1 MHQNNFDKKLRS
13 TGSTCEPPLS
23 PLCFRNITNHMIYC
37 EWNANTTESNV
48 TYKVV
53 FDIGKGYLKES
64 CEVGASCVTLNE
76 DEVILNRPV
85 DVWVEARVGNSSC
98 QSNKKSVT
106 LHHTVKYDVPR
117 NVSMSWL
124 KGDLTLGWTAVQDHP
139 ALAEV
144 RFRVHERLAETWETR
159 MANTSLINST
169 YQMTVENLLKHTAYQ
184 IQIRHRSIRVLNPLW
199 SDWSPVVT
207 VPAELHQQPVVS
219 IETKVVNGSR
229 KLRLTWMPMFQ
240 AASVTGVTYSITDTQ
255 SSHRCPCKQVHH
267 RTHPRTPPLMS
278 CDSTQLVLEN
288 TTGKELTITVE
299 LYEFQDGDWRPAEVI
314 TSTKRNKNETMKDY
328 IYYLYFEH
336 RCPGRK
342 PRTDKMCVFYHK
354 EGVPLSEPLDFRVFD
369 ELSNSVSLSWKTIP
383 IESLRGFLS
392 HYRLCSIKINSE
404 EKDEVCYN
412 VSASVTEHRFE
423 NLTPGSKYNI
433 SLAAA
438 TGAGEGPRVF
448 RIVNTLPESH
458 VTVLLWVLSG
468 LFVMFLIS
476 TMCTCMLRQIKQ
488 KIFPPVPKPVILDFT
503 HYQAQNQNKTLERPE
518 EVDELILYQMQPEGK
533 STTENAEERLFR
545 GHWYEDK
552 DEDTDDDN
560 AGLRTSEDYGDEH
573 LDCTAQTTKGSRDAR
588 TDLDHEIERLIYK
601 NGLVFDGKADLQ

>member
-1 MHQNNFDKKLRS
+1 
-13 TGSTCEPPLS
+13 
-23 PLCFRNITNHMIYC
+23 MIYC

-124 KGDLTLGWTAVQDHP
+124 KGDLILGWTAAQDHP

-267 RTHPRTPPLMS
+267 RTQGTHFTTYVSYSAVNISVIAKNAVGVSPTAVASVGQIEKVDLKT
-278 CDSTQLVLEN
+278 CDSTQLGKKLE
-288 TTGKELTITVE
+288 KRHCLE

-342 PRTDKMCVFYHK
+342 PRTDNVC
-354 EGVPLSEPLDFRVFD
+354 
-369 ELSNSVSLSWKTIP
+369 
-383 IESLRGFLS
+383 FLS
-392 HYRLCSIKINSE
+392 QRGS
-404 EKDEVCYN
+404 
-412 VSASVTEHRFE
+412 SA
-423 NLTPGSKYNI
+423 
-433 SLAAA
+433 
-438 TGAGEGPRVF
+438 
-448 RIVNTLPESH
+448 
-458 VTVLLWVLSG
+458 
-468 LFVMFLIS
+468 
-476 TMCTCMLRQIKQ
+476 
-488 KIFPPVPKPVILDFT
+488 
-503 HYQAQNQNKTLERPE
+503 
-518 EVDELILYQMQPEGK
+518 
-533 STTENAEERLFR
+533 
-545 GHWYEDK
+545 
-552 DEDTDDDN
+552 
-560 AGLRTSEDYGDEH
+560 LRTS
-573 LDCTAQTTKGSRDAR
+573 
-588 TDLDHEIERLIYK
+588 
-601 NGLVFDGKADLQ
+601 GLQGF

>member
-1 MHQNNFDKKLRS
+1 
-13 TGSTCEPPLS
+13 
-23 PLCFRNITNHMIYC
+23 
-37 EWNANTTESNV
+37 
-48 TYKVV
+48 
-53 FDIGKGYLKES
+53 
-64 CEVGASCVTLNE
+64 
-76 DEVILNRPV
+76 
-85 DVWVEARVGNSSC
+85 
-98 QSNKKSVT
+98 
-106 LHHTVKYDVPR
+106 
-117 NVSMSWL
+117 MSWL

-144 RFRVHERLAETWETR
+144 RFRR

-229 KLRLTWMPMFQ
+229 KLRLTWMMPLQ
-240 AASVTGVTYSITDTQ
+240 AGAPSHPPKDPTTYVSLLCLVNISVIAKNAVGVSPTAVASVGQIEKVDLKT
-255 SSHRCPCKQVHH
+255 
-267 RTHPRTPPLMS
+267 

-354 EGVPLSEPLDFRVFD
+354 EGGESIFTHRCVDVEFRSQNLWTSGFLTNSPTLSACLGKRFPSRAFV
-369 ELSNSVSLSWKTIP
+369 VS
-383 IESLRGFLS
+383 LS

-458 VTVLLWVLSG
+458 VTG
-468 LFVMFLIS
+468 
-476 TMCTCMLRQIKQ
+476 
-488 KIFPPVPKPVILDFT
+488 
-503 HYQAQNQNKTLERPE
+503 N
-518 EVDELILYQMQPEGK
+518 
-533 STTENAEERLFR
+533 
-545 GHWYEDK
+545 
-552 DEDTDDDN
+552 
-560 AGLRTSEDYGDEH
+560 
-573 LDCTAQTTKGSRDAR
+573 
-588 TDLDHEIERLIYK
+588 DLDDLNALI
-601 NGLVFDGKADLQ
+601 

>member
-1 MHQNNFDKKLRS
+1 
-13 TGSTCEPPLS
+13 
-23 PLCFRNITNHMIYC
+23 
-37 EWNANTTESNV
+37 
-48 TYKVV
+48 
-53 FDIGKGYLKES
+53 
-64 CEVGASCVTLNE
+64 
-76 DEVILNRPV
+76 
-85 DVWVEARVGNSSC
+85 
-98 QSNKKSVT
+98 
-106 LHHTVKYDVPR
+106 
-117 NVSMSWL
+117 MSWL
-124 KGDLTLGWTAVQDHP
+124 KGDLILGWTAAQDHP

-144 RFRVHERLAETWETR
+144 RFRVHERLTETWETR
-159 MANTSLINST
+159 MANTSLINLT

-229 KLRLTWMPMFQ
+229 KLRLSWTPMFQ

-267 RTHPRTPPLMS
+267 RTQGTHFTTYVSYSAVNISVIAKNAVGVSPTAVASVGQIEKVDLKT
-278 CDSTQLVLEN
+278 CDSTQLGKKLEKRN
-288 TTGKELTITVE
+288 CLE

-438 TGAGEGPRVF
+438 TGAGEGPQVF

-503 HYQAQNQNKTLERPE
+503 HYQAQNQKTLERPE

-560 AGLRTSEDYGDEH
+560 TGLRTSEDYGDEH
-573 LDCTAQTTKGSRDAR
+573 LDCTAQTRKGSRDAR